1 MRRVA
6 TRSHCV
12 SIHSKLFRGCSVQI
26 RADHC
31 LSTAFLMIASP
42 RRSLSWL
49 CFAVPSLLIA
59 KLISGVLCLRTALS
73 IFAKLIPCFSARRSP
88 APPYAI
94 QIQCCVLPSKAP
106 LPLCFA
112 LHVHC
117 NSLLCTAFHPQI
129 ISASCLSRPLQIA
142 SLLIGAVPVHLC
154 ATYCISYHPQF
165 ASDPC
170 SSKPLQFVFFLIGA
184 VLYLCIS
191 HFHASYPSAMLRTT
205 LLSCACAS
213 FLCVSLRFS
222 AFPLRFTGLL
232 CSRLLRCAPAQSAA
246 HPPSGTGRSSPPPWA
261 TR

>member
-1 MRRVA
+1 MPAPFQACFAIPFLR
-6 TRSHCV
+6 
-12 SIHSKLFRGCSVQI
+12 FSVQI

-42 RRSLSWL
+42 RRSFSWI

-117 NSLLCTAFHPQI
+117 NSFL
-129 ISASCLSRPLQIA
+129 ASI
-142 SLLIGAVPVHLC
+142 LIGAVPVHLC

-191 HFHASYPSAMLRTT
+191 HFHAG
-205 LLSCACAS
+205 LSFCHAPHNAA
-213 FLCVSLRFS
+213 FLCLCFVSLRFS

>member
-1 MRRVA
+1 MPAPFQACFAIPFLR
-6 TRSHCV
+6 
-12 SIHSKLFRGCSVQI
+12 FSVQI

-42 RRSLSWL
+42 RRSFSWL

-73 IFAKLIPCFSARRSP
+73 IFANLIPCFSARLSP

-94 QIQCCVLPSKAP
+94 QFQCCVLPSKAP
-106 LPLCFA
+106 LREAVLRIA
-112 LHVHC
+112 LHVHS
-117 NSLLCTAFHPQI
+117 NSLLRTAFHPQI

-154 ATYCISYHPQF
+154 ATSSISYHPQF

-170 SSKPLQFVFFLIGA
+170 SSKPLQFVFVLIGA

-191 HFHASYPSAMLRTT
+191 HFHAG
-205 LLSCACAS
+205 LSFRHAPQNAA
-213 FLCVSLRFS
+213 FLCLCFVSLRFS

>member
-1 MRRVA
+1 MQFSSSA
-6 TRSHCV
+6 SFFLP
-12 SIHSKLFRGCSVQI
+12 KLHFRE
-26 RADHC
+26 A
-31 LSTAFLMIASP
+31 M
-42 RRSLSWL
+42 
-49 CFAVPSLLIA
+49 
-59 KLISGVLCLRTALS
+59 LR
-73 IFAKLIPCFSARRSP
+73 I
-88 APPYAI
+88 
-94 QIQCCVLPSKAP
+94 
-106 LPLCFA
+106 A
-112 LHVHC
+112 LHVRS
-117 NSLLCTAFHPQI
+117 NSLFRTAFHPQI

-142 SLLIGAVPVHLC
+142 SLLISAVPVHLC

-191 HFHASYPSAMLRTT
+191 HSMQ
-205 LLSCACAS
+205 
-213 FLCVSLRFS
+213 FS